1 MYSWEFWFATEV
13 SGSGDVASGVAVA
26 GQASETFAA
35 AGAVATPS
43 VAIAGSGA
51 QTFAGAGNVTVGV
64 AISGEASVRVIS
76 ASSGVGAGS
85 YQRADNAA
93 ILAALNAQQIGRRK
107 DAEAVYLAAVAH
119 NAEVMRERRAAAE
132 ARRQREEEWL
142 LGLITTEQMLA
153 A

>member
-1 MYSWEFWFATEV
+1 MLSWEFWLATEV
-13 SGSGDVASGVAVA
+13 TGSGDVASGVSVA

-35 AGAVATPS
+35 AGAVA
-43 VAIAGSGA
+43 
-51 QTFAGAGNVTVGV
+51 VGV

-93 ILAALNAQQIGRRK
+93 ILAVLNAQQLKRRK
-107 DAEAVYLAAVAH
+107 EAEAVYLAAVAH

>member
-13 SGSGDVASGVAVA
+13 SGSGDVASGVSVA

-35 AGAVATPS
+35 AGAVA
-43 VAIAGSGA
+43 
-51 QTFAGAGNVTVGV
+51 VGV

-93 ILAALNAQQIGRRK
+93 YLAALNAQQIGRRK
-107 DAEAVYLAAVAH
+107 EAEAVYLAAVAH